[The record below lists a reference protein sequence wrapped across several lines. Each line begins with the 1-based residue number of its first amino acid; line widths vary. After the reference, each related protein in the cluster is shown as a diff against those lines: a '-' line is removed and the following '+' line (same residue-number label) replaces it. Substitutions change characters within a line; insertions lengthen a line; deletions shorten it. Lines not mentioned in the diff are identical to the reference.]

1 MVNDNNYKKI
11 LKKGTIN
18 NKKLLDYFGTPSNIA
33 YYKKNKKIVNS
44 TKKRLL
50 EKASRYC
57 EIKDISNGKYK
68 ICNIHKELKP
78 AILNKINTGMYQ
90 YLAPII
96 LLKLIKEHDVDNKII
111 LPIID
116 YARYIEMINH
126 NYKTVKYN
134 QEHTSNEFKLNNDV
148 TREFFEKVD
157 NNIKYYIHN
166 CLEFLKQADVL
177 KWYKVP
183 MVKKK
188 ETNITVVD
196 DKNIAVECDYKD
208 VRATSEEVNFY
219 IKTSESIREELKIE
233 KASECFYGSKAFDF
247 CNMLSDRLKEK
258 NIMYFYDSYEIYYTN
273 LDRCKKLFKEF
284 KQCNEEDILI
294 KEFNKFFIEY
304 IINKAELRKNKQKE
318 LENELHKYRL
328 DDNYIANIKTLSDLT
343 IDINTEKYRIKKQS
357 NASYMEKIDEDF
369 GLTVNKKYKDKTIKK
384 EI

>member
-1 MVNDNNYKKI
+1 MIIIIKKI

-50 EKASRYC
+50 
-57 EIKDISNGKYK
+57 
-68 ICNIHKELKP
+68 
-78 AILNKINTGMYQ
+78 
-90 YLAPII
+90 
-96 LLKLIKEHDVDNKII
+96 
-111 LPIID
+111 
-116 YARYIEMINH
+116 
-126 NYKTVKYN
+126 
-134 QEHTSNEFKLNNDV
+134 
-148 TREFFEKVD
+148 
-157 NNIKYYIHN
+157 
-166 CLEFLKQADVL
+166 
-177 KWYKVP
+177 
-183 MVKKK
+183 
-188 ETNITVVD
+188 
-196 DKNIAVECDYKD
+196 
-208 VRATSEEVNFY
+208 
-219 IKTSESIREELKIE
+219 E

-284 KQCNEEDILI
+284 KQCKEEDILI

-357 NASYMEKIDEDF
+357 NVSYMEKIDEDF